1 MVNDVY
7 ADRVL
12 KALSEQNE
20 ENKNVETPAETEVE
34 AQATEQVAEVEN
46 TEVEKETTEE
56 NQEVNSL
63 FEKLKQVEEPKKAE
77 EAPVALSEDVQKK
90 LQEYEQYR
98 AQVEMYENNPLIKA
112 LTLGKDLKEI
122 AHKIVGNDVSKM
134 SFKEMIAAKVKSEFN
149 LEGEELEEAIEEEMN
164 IFDNK
169 SRLEKAR
176 MEKQLRE
183 EMAGNENEI
192 LTGLKEYEAQLKAQ
206 QLTPEQIAKNEEVI
220 KASDFSAID
229 SVAEKLVGG
238 DVYGVEMTKEFIEE
252 TKKAYNIN
260 ELAPYIDSKTGELN
274 AKDFLFE
281 KFISKNWQKIAENA
295 FEMGKKGTMKRFAN
309 PDGSNKGNSPAAES
323 VDKFQENQK
332 SWGINV
338 KQRVINID

>member
-1 MVNDVY
+1 M
-7 ADRVL
+7 
-12 KALSEQNE
+12 
-20 ENKNVETPAETEVE
+20 
-34 AQATEQVAEVEN
+34 
-46 TEVEKETTEE
+46 
-56 NQEVNSL
+56 SL
-63 FEKLKQVEEPKKAE
+63 
-77 EAPVALSEDVQKK
+77 
-90 LQEYEQYR
+90 
-98 AQVEMYENNPLIKA
+98 
-112 LTLGKDLKEI
+112 
-122 AHKIVGNDVSKM
+122 
-134 SFKEMIAAKVKSEFN
+134 KEMITAKVKSEFN
-149 LEGEELEEAIEEEMN
+149 LEGEDLEEAVEEEMN
-164 IFDNK
+164 LFEGK
-169 SRLEKAR
+169 SRLERAR
-176 MEKQLRE
+176 IEKELRN
-183 EMAGNENEI
+183 EMSVNENEI
-192 LTGLKEYEAQLKAQ
+192 LKELKEYETQLKAQ
-206 QLTPEQIAKNEEVI
+206 QLSPEQIAKNEEVI

-338 KQRVINID
+338 RQRVINID

>member
-1 MVNDVY
+1 
-7 ADRVL
+7 
-12 KALSEQNE
+12 
-20 ENKNVETPAETEVE
+20 
-34 AQATEQVAEVEN
+34 
-46 TEVEKETTEE
+46 
-56 NQEVNSL
+56 
-63 FEKLKQVEEPKKAE
+63 
-77 EAPVALSEDVQKK
+77 
-90 LQEYEQYR
+90 
-98 AQVEMYENNPLIKA
+98 
-112 LTLGKDLKEI
+112 
-122 AHKIVGNDVSKM
+122 
-134 SFKEMIAAKVKSEFN
+134 MIAAKVKSEFN

-295 FEMGKKGTMKRFAN
+295 YEMGKKGTMKRFAN
-309 PDGSNKGNSPAAES
+309 PDGSNKGNSPAADP
-323 VDKFQENQK
+323 VDKYQENQK